1 MQSSV
6 KQILQSKG
14 TDVWSV
20 NPETTV
26 YDALSLMAEKDIG
39 AVVVLEQGN
48 LVGIFSERDYVRLAV
63 RQKETLN
70 RLPVRTFMTRDVITV
85 APDQSVSDCMLLM
98 TNRHVR
104 HLPVIENDLL
114 VGMVTIG
121 DVVKTMISDQ
131 ALMLEEMEN
140 YISGRYGH

>member
-98 TNRHVR
+98 TNRRIR